1 MRRRGMCVPVSGS
14 TPGTGTRARRNSR
27 ANGVDWHEN
36 SLGPYDAGL
45 DRGLPERG
53 YSCQPFRR
61 AGLLSETKAHFRS
74 PAIGENRLDATGR
87 RIAGTVRHLYNEA
100 ALSGL
105 EHRLAV
111 DLEKNTVGGRRL
123 ERDGELVVATGS
135 GRDHT
140 LSSSVDIVDISIP
153 GQDKITSGQVSSRI
167 FPVGWMEETVIHLKS
182 DKRSLT
188 LHLQP
193 LTGVTDIYEG
203 YREFN

>member
-1 MRRRGMCVPVSGS
+1 MNRVVK
-14 TPGTGTRARRNSR
+14 GTMLT
-27 ANGVDWHEN
+27 
-36 SLGPYDAGL
+36 L
-45 DRGLPERG
+45 
-53 YSCQPFRR
+53 R
-61 AGLLSETKAHFRS
+61 AGISTEKGFTLIELTLVIALLGLLLGLVIPRL

-105 EHRLAV
+105 EHRLAF
-111 DLEKNTVGGRRL
+111 DLEKNTIGGRKL
-123 ERDGELVVATGS
+123 ERDGELVMVTGS

-140 LSSSVDIVDISIP
+140 LSSSVDIVDVSIP
-153 GQDKITSGQVSSRI
+153 GQNKVKSGQISSRI

-182 DKRSLT
+182 DTRTLT

-203 YREFN
+203 YKEFN